1 MLRLGMRLF
10 SHREGYSEPIK
21 IKYRDEIP
29 VELRLPIAEIL
40 ERDNNTRFL
49 NERADAVLN
58 PYGIDAVPVLRGRM
72 PAPRDKDQNDS
83 DAVAFRRMLFG
94 CAWFQ
99 VYDII
104 EDVHAQLVFY
114 EEEFASP
121 DEEPRAWPM
130 QQRLNEYFIHA
141 GIGWKMV
148 DGKIVSRQE
157 DVTDTAIETAE
168 AQLEKSGRIT
178 AAQHIKCSLHALSER
193 PKPNT
198 SGAVAHA
205 TNAVECVLN
214 DITGKSLTLGKYLDQ
229 HSRIFHPALK
239 KALDGVYG
247 FASDAGARHGKEGV
261 EPAID
266 EAYFVVITCA
276 ATCTLLDATYPKSK

>member
-1 MLRLGMRLF
+1 
-10 SHREGYSEPIK
+10 
-21 IKYRDEIP
+21 
-29 VELRLPIAEIL
+29 LRLPVSEIL
-40 ERDNNTRFL
+40 ERHNNTRFL
-49 NERADAVLN
+49 KDRAHAVLN
-58 PYGIDAVPVLRGRM
+58 PYGIGTVPVFRGRM
-72 PAPRDKDQNDS
+72 PIPRKKDQNDS
-83 DAVAFRRMLFG
+83 DAIAFRRMLFG

-104 EDVHAQLVFY
+104 EDVYAQLVFY
-114 EEEFASP
+114 EEEFAP
-121 DEEPRAWPM
+121 PEEEPRAWPM
-130 QQRLNEYFIHA
+130 QQELNEYFRHA

-148 DGKIVSRQE
+148 DDKIVSRQE
-157 DVTDTAIETAE
+157 DVTDNAIETAQAE
-168 AQLEKSGRIT
+168 LERAKRIT
-178 AAQHIKCSLHALSER
+178 ASQHIKRALHALSER

-229 HSRIFHPALK
+229 HSGIFHPALK
-239 KALDGVYG
+239 KALNGVYG

-266 EAYFVVITCA
+266 EAYFVVVTCA
-276 ATCTLLDATYPKSK
+276 ATCILLNTTYPKSE